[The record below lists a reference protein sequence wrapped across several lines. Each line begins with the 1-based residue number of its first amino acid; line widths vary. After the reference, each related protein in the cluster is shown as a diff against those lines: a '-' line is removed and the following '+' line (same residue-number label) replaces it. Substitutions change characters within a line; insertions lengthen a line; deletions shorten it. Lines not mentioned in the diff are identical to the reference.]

1 MQTNEDN
8 SLEETITYLDSTST
22 EGSSEPREPEV
33 TGEVEIGKEYG
44 LAKPRRKVIKAKIFP
59 E

>member
-8 SLEETITYLDSTST
+8 SPEETTTYTDGTST

-33 TGEVEIGKEYG
+33 TGEVEIKKEYD

>member
-8 SLEETITYLDSTST
+8 SLEEKFTYPGGTST
-22 EGSSEPREPEV
+22 EGSSEQREPEV
-33 TGEVEIGKEYG
+33 TGEIEIEKEYG

>member
-8 SLEETITYLDSTST
+8 SLEEKITYFDSTST

-33 TGEVEIGKEYG
+33 TGEVEIRKEYG